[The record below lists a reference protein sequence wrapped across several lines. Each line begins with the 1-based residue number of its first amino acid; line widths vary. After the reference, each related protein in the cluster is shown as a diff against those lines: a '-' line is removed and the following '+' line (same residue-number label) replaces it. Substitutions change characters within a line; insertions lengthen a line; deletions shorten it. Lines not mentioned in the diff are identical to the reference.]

1 MGLFDCASNNF
12 SIQIDL
18 VVGSWVK
25 MKAIYLKGLVSMLSD
40 ELGMQL
46 HDRETKGEPLTKQ
59 ERTQLEAWYAQKDA
73 AEKSMLETAQMPL
86 PNLVALQDQVDIAIE
101 QLAAGVQQLQQI
113 TQENK
118 ALRQEISEIK
128 QQLSIPQSA

>member
-1 MGLFDCASNNF
+1 
-12 SIQIDL
+12 
-18 VVGSWVK
+18 
-25 MKAIYLKGLVSMLSD
+25 MLSD

-46 HDRETKGEPLTKQ
+46 HDRETRVELLTEQ

-86 PNLVALQDQVDIAIE
+86 PNLGVLQDQVDIAIK

-113 TQENK
+113 TQEDK
-118 ALRQEISEIK
+118 ALRKEISEIK
-128 QQLSIPQSA
+128 QQLSIP